1 MIDVTF
7 VEAAMSQ
14 AETKNLKA
22 ARERSKVERLEAR
35 VSREQKELFQ
45 RAADI
50 QGLTLTDFMISSM
63 QNAAVRAI
71 QEHEI
76 MTLTGHDREIF
87 IEALLNPPEPSER
100 LRAAAQR
107 YKRVMGDS

>member
-1 MIDVTF
+1 MT
-7 VEAAMSQ
+7 Q
-14 AETKNLKA
+14 AKTESPKEKP
-22 ARERSKVERLEAR
+22 ERSKTERLEAR

-87 IEALLNPPEPSER
+87 IEALLNPPEPSEK

-107 YKRVMGDS
+107 YKQAGLR

>member
-1 MIDVTF
+1 MT
-7 VEAAMSQ
+7 Q
-14 AETKNLKA
+14 AKTESPNEKP
-22 ARERSKVERLEAR
+22 ERSKTERLEAR

-63 QNAAVRAI
+63 QNAAVGAI
-71 QEHEI
+71 QEHKI

-87 IEALLNPPEPSER
+87 IEALLNPSEPSER
-100 LRAAAQR
+100 LQAAAQR
-107 YKRVMGDS
+107 YKQAGLR